1 MTAQETF
8 DLVSLHLL
16 TQNSVCKNA
25 SEFNTYA
32 HDGSHSAIGAYL
44 KKVDPTYLSQID
56 STEPEN
62 LTLTS
67 HRDLLLELENV
78 HDRYQPDEWLGQ
90 LHAVAKLF
98 GLSFQGITYRSERE
112 ESRKTKHTFSLTFK
126 VRSDESNA
134 SDVPNSELFAA
145 ARRAIASKVEGSLI
159 NTYSQ
164 TVTQEPFAIT
174 LRANESGKSAVI
186 TLLAYD
192 EDDAINT
199 AEGQVIY
206 GDVVSVKKISWETYN
221 ELQAIAA

>member
-1 MTAQETF
+1 MNAQETF

-32 HDGSHSAIGAYL
+32 HDGSYSAIGAYL

-62 LTLTS
+62 LTLTN

-90 LHAVAKLF
+90 LHAVAKLR
-98 GLSFQGITYRSERE
+98 GLSFDGVPYGQDDTIVE
-112 ESRKTKHTFSLTFK
+112 HTFSLTFK
-126 VRSDESNA
+126 VRTPSEDTHAIAPEALMEGIALATKEGRIKENA
-134 SDVPNSELFAA
+134 VSVYNKRIRQQPFAA
-145 ARRAIASKVEGSLI
+145 V
-159 NTYSQ
+159 
-164 TVTQEPFAIT
+164 F
-174 LRANESGKSAVI
+174 KSREIQATI

-192 EDDAINT
+192 EDDALES
-199 AEGQVIY
+199 AESQVVY
-206 GDVVSVKKISWETYN
+206 GEVVSVKKISWDTYN